1 LALCSQLRSR
11 AGSAHHRTRTADHP
25 LAADHDRSENIRDIS
40 IMIDRRQFQLIAA
53 ALMLGSGISARP
65 ARADSKTFRVAFQK
79 GAGNLIFLKERGIL
93 ERKLAPIGWSV
104 TWTEFQAGPQLL
116 ESLNVGATDF
126 GLVGEA
132 PPIFAQAAGADI
144 VYAGYEP
151 ASPKNEAIIVPKDS
165 PIRTVADLKGKRVAL
180 NKGSNVNYLLVR
192 ALEANGLTYHDIVPA
207 YLAPADAR
215 AAFERGSVDAWV
227 IWDPYYA
234 AAEIALNARLV
245 VDGTGLAPNVS
256 FYMASRAIAEQNPQV
271 LKAVLGAV
279 DEIDGWIRDNRHQYA
294 VELAPKVGLSA
305 DVIERSVNRDEI
317 GARPIDAA
325 TLEGQQKIADA
336 FAELALIPKRL
347 KVTDAAWRVGQ

>member
-1 LALCSQLRSR
+1 
-11 AGSAHHRTRTADHP
+11 
-25 LAADHDRSENIRDIS
+25 
-40 IMIDRRQFQLIAA
+40 MIDRRQFQLFAA
-53 ALMLGSGISARP
+53 SLVFGGAAVTSA
-65 ARADSKTFRVAFQK
+65 ARADGKAFRIAFQK

-93 ERKLAPIGWSV
+93 ERKLSPLGWSV

-116 ESLNVGATDF
+116 EALNVGAADF

-132 PPIFAQAAGADI
+132 PPIFAQAANANI

-165 PIRTVADLKGKRVAL
+165 TIATVKDLTGKRVAL

-192 ALEANGLTYHDIVPA
+192 ALEANGLEYGDITPA

-215 AAFERGSVDAWV
+215 AAFERGAVDAWV

-234 AAEIALNARLV
+234 AAELSLGAKKI
-245 VDGTGLAPNVS
+245 VDGTDLAPNVS
-256 FYMASRAIAEQNPQV
+256 FYMASRPIAEQNSAV
-271 LKAVLGAV
+271 LKAVLAAV
-279 DEIDGWIRDNRHQYA
+279 DEIDVWIRDNRKQYA
-294 VELAPKVGLSA
+294 TELAPKVGLPVE
-305 DVIERSVNRDEI
+305 VIERSVNRAEP

-336 FAELALIPKRL
+336 FAKLKLIPKSVN
-347 KVTDAAWRVGQ
+347 VTDAAWKVGQ

>member
-1 LALCSQLRSR
+1 
-11 AGSAHHRTRTADHP
+11 
-25 LAADHDRSENIRDIS
+25 
-40 IMIDRRQFQLIAA
+40 MIDRRQFQLIAA
-53 ALMLGSGISARP
+53 ALMLGSGIGARP

-234 AAEIALNARLV
+234 AAEIALDARLV
-245 VDGTGLAPNVS
+245 VDGPVS
-256 FYMASRAIAEQNPQV
+256 RRTSPSTWPRVRSPSRT
-271 LKAVLGAV
+271 
-279 DEIDGWIRDNRHQYA
+279 RRC
-294 VELAPKVGLSA
+294 
-305 DVIERSVNRDEI
+305 
-317 GARPIDAA
+317 
-325 TLEGQQKIADA
+325 
-336 FAELALIPKRL
+336 
-347 KVTDAAWRVGQ
+347 